1 MELYE
6 VFDLKD
12 VIDQYSGSVTNLN
25 EWSKEASPE
34 ALKAI
39 KKAALSVMDGARIVL
54 ANENVFY
61 SAFAMSIHLHV
72 SWDLQAP
79 MAVNV
84 TQDGLLTIQNL
95 YVNPFWLIYKLGDKN
110 NGQFVRTDIY
120 EDVVAIYFHELNHL
134 LYEHPSRYRD
144 RMQSGLGQVV
154 NIATDTQINQERRIA
169 NNKTLSEYGITLEGV
184 RKGYDLPN
192 LMANKDSEY
201 YYEELYKKLKAG
213 QCRTCGQ
220 QKPQNGQNQ
229 NGQNQ
234 NGQNQN
240 GQNQNGQNQNGQNQN
255 GQNQNGQNQNGQNQ
269 NGQNQ
274 NGQNQNGQNQNGQN
288 QNGQNQNGQNQ
299 NGQSQNGQNQNGQ
312 SQNGQSQN
320 GQSQNGQGQNGQG
333 QNGQS
338 QNGQGQNGQGQNGH
352 SGSCCPSC
360 GQPMNGNATGDAMG
374 AQGSHKVWGQIPDN
388 TAEGEIADEMASH
401 ESMKNIVKRI
411 LDSPDLRKQLSN
423 EKLRGIL
430 PGHLYDELIEGK
442 AVKGKLPISA
452 VIRKGTGKLRNGS
465 KRTYTRF
472 NPRQGNRVDIL
483 RGKKELHNKNIH
495 CFIDNSG
502 SMGPTEIEY
511 GVTEVA
517 AVASSIRA
525 NLSIIP
531 FDTVVYYNNKQEVD
545 KFGKFAFVPTGRGG
559 TSFQPVFDYL
569 KEQNANNDND
579 VIVIITDGY
588 GESRIDNYGLRN
600 VIWILVEENR
610 NTLSVSPQFLRGHE
624 VAWLEDD
631 AKYKLHKLDKEAGL

>member
-12 VIDQYSGSVTNLN
+12 IIDQYSGSATDLN
-25 EWSKEASPE
+25 TWARNDASPE

-72 SWDLQAP
+72 AFDMDAP
-79 MAVNV
+79 MAVNT

-95 YVNPFWLIYKLGDKN
+95 YVNPMWLIYKLGNKN

-134 LYEHPSRYRD
+134 LYEHPARYRD
-144 RMQSGLGQVV
+144 RMESGYAEIV
-154 NIATDTQINQERRIA
+154 NIATDTQINQEARIA
-169 NNKTLSEYGITLEGV
+169 KNNTLTEYGITVEKV
-184 RKGYDLPN
+184 RKNYDLPN
-192 LMANKDSEY
+192 LMASKDSEY
-201 YYEELYKKLKAG
+201 YYDELYKKLRQEMEKSKKNR
-213 QCRTCGQ
+213 CPECGQ
-220 QKPQNGQNQ
+220 QQNQQGQSQQGQSSQSQQGQSGQNQ
-229 NGQNQ
+229 QGQGGQNQ
-234 NGQNQN
+234 QGQS
-240 GQNQNGQNQNGQNQN
+240 
-255 GQNQNGQNQNGQNQ
+255 
-269 NGQNQ
+269 
-274 NGQNQNGQNQNGQN
+274 
-288 QNGQNQNGQNQ
+288 
-299 NGQSQNGQNQNGQ
+299 GQSQQ
-312 SQNGQSQN
+312 
-320 GQSQNGQGQNGQG
+320 GQG
-333 QNGQS
+333 
-338 QNGQGQNGQGQNGH
+338 NGH
-352 SGSCCPSC
+352 EHCSTC
-360 GQPMNGNATGDAMG
+360 GQPMNSQGNGQGQQQTGQGDVSG
-374 AQGSHKVWGQIPDN
+374 ANGSHQVWSKIPDN
-388 TAEGEIADEMASH
+388 TAEGEIADEQAAH

-411 LDSPDLRKQLSN
+411 LDSPDLRSQLSN
-423 EKLRGIL
+423 DKLRGIL

-452 VIRKGTGKLRNGS
+452 VIRKGTGKLRSGS
-465 KRTYTRF
+465 RRTYTRF
-472 NPRQGNRVDIL
+472 NPKQGNRVDLL

-511 GVTEVA
+511 GVMEVA
-517 AVASSIRA
+517 AVAHSIHA

-545 KFGKFAFVPTGRGG
+545 KQGNFQFIPTGRGG
-559 TSFQPVFDYL
+559 TAFQPVFNYL
-569 KEQNANNDND
+569 KEEKANNDND

-600 VIWILVEENR
+600 VIWILVEESR
-610 NTLSVSPQFLRGHE
+610 NTLSVRPQDLRGHE
-624 VAWLEDD
+624 VAWLEED

>member
-12 VIDQYSGSVTNLN
+12 VIDQYSGSATDLN
-25 EWSKEASPE
+25 TWARNDASPE

-39 KKAALSVMDGARIVL
+39 KKATLSVMDGARIVL

-72 SWDLQAP
+72 AFDMDAP
-79 MAVNV
+79 MAVNT

-95 YVNPFWLIYKLGDKN
+95 YVNPMWLIYKLGNKN

-134 LYEHPSRYRD
+134 LYEHPARYRD
-144 RMQSGLGQVV
+144 KMESGYAEIV
-154 NIATDTQINQERRIA
+154 NIATDTQINQEARIA
-169 NNKTLSEYGITLEGV
+169 KNNTLTEYGITVEKV
-184 RKGYDLPN
+184 RKNYDLPN
-192 LMANKDSEY
+192 LMAGKDSEY
-201 YYEELYKKLKAG
+201 YYDELYKKLRQEMEKSKKNR
-213 QCRTCGQ
+213 CPECGQ
-220 QKPQNGQNQ
+220 QQNQQGQGGQSQQGQGGQNQ
-229 NGQNQ
+229 QGQGGQNQ
-234 NGQNQN
+234 QGQGGQNQQGQG
-240 GQNQNGQNQNGQNQN
+240 GQNQQGQGGQNQQGQGGQNQQGQG
-255 GQNQNGQNQNGQNQ
+255 GQNQQGQGGQNQQ
-269 NGQNQ
+269 
-274 NGQNQNGQNQNGQN
+274 
-288 QNGQNQNGQNQ
+288 
-299 NGQSQNGQNQNGQ
+299 
-312 SQNGQSQN
+312 
-320 GQSQNGQGQNGQG
+320 GQG
-333 QNGQS
+333 
-338 QNGQGQNGQGQNGH
+338 NGH
-352 SGSCCPSC
+352 DHCSTC
-360 GQPMNGNATGDAMG
+360 GQPMNGQGNGQGQQQTGQGDVSG
-374 AQGSHKVWGQIPDN
+374 ANGSHQVWSKIPDN
-388 TAEGEIADEMASH
+388 TAEGEIADEQAAH

-411 LDSPDLRKQLSN
+411 LDSPDLRSQLSN
-423 EKLRGIL
+423 DKLRGIL

-452 VIRKGTGKLRNGS
+452 VIRKGTGKLRSGS
-465 KRTYTRF
+465 RRTYTRF
-472 NPRQGNRVDIL
+472 NPKQGNRVDLL

-511 GVTEVA
+511 GVMEVA
-517 AVASSIRA
+517 AVAHSIHA

-545 KFGKFAFVPTGRGG
+545 KQGNFQFIPTGRGG
-559 TSFQPVFDYL
+559 TAFQPVFDYL
-569 KEQNANNDND
+569 KEEKANNDND

-600 VIWILVEENR
+600 VIWILVEESR
-610 NTLSVSPQFLRGHE
+610 NTLSVRPQDLRGHE
-624 VAWLEDD
+624 VAWLEED

>member
-12 VIDQYSGSVTNLN
+12 VIDQYSGSATNLN

-220 QKPQNGQNQ
+220 QKPQNQQNQ
-229 NGQNQ
+229 
-234 NGQNQN
+234 
-240 GQNQNGQNQNGQNQN
+240 QNGQNQN

-299 NGQSQNGQNQNGQ
+299 NGQS
-312 SQNGQSQN
+312 
-320 GQSQNGQGQNGQG
+320 
-333 QNGQS
+333 
-338 QNGQGQNGQGQNGH
+338 QNGQGQNGH

>member
-61 SAFAMSIHLHV
+61 SAFAMNIHLHV

-201 YYEELYKKLKAG
+201 YYEELYKKLKSG

-220 QKPQNGQNQ
+220 QKPQNQQNQQNGQNQ

-234 NGQNQN
+234 NGQD
-240 GQNQNGQNQNGQNQN
+240 
-255 GQNQNGQNQNGQNQ
+255 
-269 NGQNQ
+269 
-274 NGQNQNGQNQNGQN
+274 
-288 QNGQNQNGQNQ
+288 
-299 NGQSQNGQNQNGQ
+299 
-312 SQNGQSQN
+312 
-320 GQSQNGQGQNGQG
+320 
-333 QNGQS
+333 
-338 QNGQGQNGQGQNGH
+338 QNGH

>member
-12 VIDQYSGSVTNLN
+12 VIDQYSGSATNLN

-220 QKPQNGQNQ
+220 QKPQNQQNQQ

-299 NGQSQNGQNQNGQ
+299 NGQS
-312 SQNGQSQN
+312 
-320 GQSQNGQGQNGQG
+320 
-333 QNGQS
+333 
-338 QNGQGQNGQGQNGH
+338 QNGQGQNGH

>member
-220 QKPQNGQNQ
+220 QKPQNQQNQ
-229 NGQNQ
+229 
-234 NGQNQN
+234 
-240 GQNQNGQNQNGQNQN
+240 QN

-312 SQNGQSQN
+312 S
-320 GQSQNGQGQNGQG
+320 

>member
-201 YYEELYKKLKAG
+201 YYEELYKKLKSG

-220 QKPQNGQNQ
+220 QKPQNQQNQ
-229 NGQNQ
+229 
-234 NGQNQN
+234 
-240 GQNQNGQNQNGQNQN
+240 
-255 GQNQNGQNQNGQNQ
+255 QNGQNQNGQNQ

-299 NGQSQNGQNQNGQ
+299 NGQS
-312 SQNGQSQN
+312 
-320 GQSQNGQGQNGQG
+320 
-333 QNGQS
+333 
-338 QNGQGQNGQGQNGH
+338 QNGH

-545 KFGKFAFVPTGRGG
+545 KFGKFAFVPTGRVG

>member
-12 VIDQYSGSVTNLN
+12 VIDQYSGSATDLN
-25 EWSKEASPE
+25 TWARNDASPE

-39 KKAALSVMDGARIVL
+39 KKATLSVMDGARIVL

-72 SWDLQAP
+72 AFDMDAP
-79 MAVNV
+79 MAVNT

-95 YVNPFWLIYKLGDKN
+95 YVNPMWLIYKLGDKN

-134 LYEHPSRYRD
+134 LYEHPARYRD
-144 RMQSGLGQVV
+144 KMQSGYAEIV
-154 NIATDTQINQERRIA
+154 NIATDTQINQEARIA
-169 NNKTLSEYGITLEGV
+169 KNNTLTEYGITVEKV
-184 RKGYDLPN
+184 RKNYDLPN
-192 LMANKDSEY
+192 LMAGKDSEY
-201 YYEELYKKLKAG
+201 YYDELYKKLRQEMEKNKKNR
-213 QCRTCGQ
+213 CPECGQ
-220 QKPQNGQNQ
+220 QRNQQSQGGQSQQGQGSQNQQGQGGQNQ
-229 NGQNQ
+229 QGQGGQNQ
-234 NGQNQN
+234 QGQGSQNQQGQGGQNQQGQG
-240 GQNQNGQNQNGQNQN
+240 GQNQQ
-255 GQNQNGQNQNGQNQ
+255 
-269 NGQNQ
+269 
-274 NGQNQNGQNQNGQN
+274 
-288 QNGQNQNGQNQ
+288 
-299 NGQSQNGQNQNGQ
+299 
-312 SQNGQSQN
+312 
-320 GQSQNGQGQNGQG
+320 GQG
-333 QNGQS
+333 
-338 QNGQGQNGQGQNGH
+338 NGH
-352 SGSCCPSC
+352 DHCSTC
-360 GQPMNGNATGDAMG
+360 GQPMNGQGNGQGQQQPGQGDVSG
-374 AQGSHKVWGQIPDN
+374 ANGSHQVWSKIPDN
-388 TAEGEIADEMASH
+388 TAEGEIADEQAAH

-411 LDSPDLRKQLSN
+411 LDSPDLRSQLSN
-423 EKLRGIL
+423 DKLRGIL

-452 VIRKGTGKLRNGS
+452 VIRKGTGKLRSGS
-465 KRTYTRF
+465 RRTYTRF
-472 NPRQGNRVDIL
+472 NPKQGNRVDLL

-511 GVTEVA
+511 GVMEVA
-517 AVASSIRA
+517 AVAHSIHA

-545 KFGKFAFVPTGRGG
+545 KQGNFQFIPTGRGG
-559 TSFQPVFDYL
+559 TAFQPVFDYL
-569 KEQNANNDND
+569 KEEKANNDND

-600 VIWILVEENR
+600 VIWILVEESR
-610 NTLSVSPQFLRGHE
+610 NTLSVRPQDLRGHE
-624 VAWLEDD
+624 VAWLEED

>member
-274 NGQNQNGQNQNGQN
+274 NGQNQNGQNQNGQ
-288 QNGQNQNGQNQ
+288 
-299 NGQSQNGQNQNGQ
+299 SQNGQNQNGQ
-312 SQNGQSQN
+312 S
-320 GQSQNGQGQNGQG
+320 

>member
-169 NNKTLSEYGITLEGV
+169 NNKTLSEYGFTLEGV

-220 QKPQNGQNQ
+220 QKPQNQQNQQNGQNQNGQNQNGQNQNGQNQNGQNQNGQNQNDQNQ

-255 GQNQNGQNQNGQNQ
+255 GQNQNGQG
-269 NGQNQ
+269 
-274 NGQNQNGQNQNGQN
+274 
-288 QNGQNQNGQNQ
+288 
-299 NGQSQNGQNQNGQ
+299 
-312 SQNGQSQN
+312 
-320 GQSQNGQGQNGQG
+320 
-333 QNGQS
+333 

-401 ESMKNIVKRI
+401 ESMNNIVKRI

-588 GESRIDNYGLRN
+588 GESRIENYGLRN
-600 VIWILVEENR
+600 VIWILVEESR

>member
-201 YYEELYKKLKAG
+201 YYEELYKKLKSG

-220 QKPQNGQNQ
+220 QKPQNQQNQ
-229 NGQNQ
+229 
-234 NGQNQN
+234 
-240 GQNQNGQNQNGQNQN
+240 
-255 GQNQNGQNQNGQNQ
+255 
-269 NGQNQ
+269 
-274 NGQNQNGQNQNGQN
+274 QNGQN

-299 NGQSQNGQNQNGQ
+299 NGQSQNGQ
-312 SQNGQSQN
+312 SQNGQS
-320 GQSQNGQGQNGQG
+320 
-333 QNGQS
+333 
-338 QNGQGQNGQGQNGH
+338 QNGH

>member
-220 QKPQNGQNQ
+220 QKPQNQQNQQ

-240 GQNQNGQNQNGQNQN
+240 GQNQNGQNQNGQN
-255 GQNQNGQNQNGQNQ
+255 
-269 NGQNQ
+269 
-274 NGQNQNGQNQNGQN
+274 
-288 QNGQNQNGQNQ
+288 
-299 NGQSQNGQNQNGQ
+299 
-312 SQNGQSQN
+312 
-320 GQSQNGQGQNGQG
+320 
-333 QNGQS
+333 

>member
-12 VIDQYSGSVTNLN
+12 VIDQYSGSATDLN
-25 EWSKEASPE
+25 TWARNDASPE

-39 KKAALSVMDGARIVL
+39 KKATLSVMDGARIVL

-72 SWDLQAP
+72 AFDMDAP
-79 MAVNV
+79 MAVNT

-95 YVNPFWLIYKLGDKN
+95 YVNPMWLIYKLGNKN

-134 LYEHPSRYRD
+134 LYEHPARYRD
-144 RMQSGLGQVV
+144 KIESGYAEIV
-154 NIATDTQINQERRIA
+154 NIATDTQINQEARIA
-169 NNKTLSEYGITLEGV
+169 KNNTLTEYGITVEKV
-184 RKGYDLPN
+184 RKNYDLPN
-192 LMANKDSEY
+192 LMAGKDSEY
-201 YYEELYKKLKAG
+201 YYDELYKKLRQEMEKSKKNR
-213 QCRTCGQ
+213 CPECGQ
-220 QKPQNGQNQ
+220 QQNQQSQGGQSQQGQGGQNQ
-229 NGQNQ
+229 Q
-234 NGQNQN
+234 
-240 GQNQNGQNQNGQNQN
+240 
-255 GQNQNGQNQNGQNQ
+255 
-269 NGQNQ
+269 
-274 NGQNQNGQNQNGQN
+274 
-288 QNGQNQNGQNQ
+288 
-299 NGQSQNGQNQNGQ
+299 
-312 SQNGQSQN
+312 
-320 GQSQNGQGQNGQG
+320 GQG
-333 QNGQS
+333 
-338 QNGQGQNGQGQNGH
+338 NGH
-352 SGSCCPSC
+352 DHCSTC
-360 GQPMNGNATGDAMG
+360 GQPMNGQGNGQGQQQTGQGDVSG
-374 AQGSHKVWGQIPDN
+374 ANGSHQVWSKIPDN
-388 TAEGEIADEMASH
+388 TAEGEIADEQAAH

-411 LDSPDLRKQLSN
+411 LDSPDLRSQLSN
-423 EKLRGIL
+423 DKLRGIL

-452 VIRKGTGKLRNGS
+452 VIRKGTGKLRSGS
-465 KRTYTRF
+465 RRTYTRF
-472 NPRQGNRVDIL
+472 NPKQGNRVDLL

-511 GVTEVA
+511 GVMEVA
-517 AVASSIRA
+517 AVAHSIHA

-545 KFGKFAFVPTGRGG
+545 KQGNFQFIPTGRGG
-559 TSFQPVFDYL
+559 TAFQPVFDYL
-569 KEQNANNDND
+569 KEEKANNDND

-600 VIWILVEENR
+600 VIWILVEESR
-610 NTLSVSPQFLRGHE
+610 NTLSVRPQDLRGHE
-624 VAWLEDD
+624 VAWLEED

>member
-255 GQNQNGQNQNGQNQ
+255 GQNQNS
-269 NGQNQ
+269 QNQ

-299 NGQSQNGQNQNGQ
+299 NGQSQNGQ
-312 SQNGQSQN
+312 S
-320 GQSQNGQGQNGQG
+320 

>member
-201 YYEELYKKLKAG
+201 YYEELYKKLKSG

-220 QKPQNGQNQ
+220 QKPQNQQNQQNGQNQ

-299 NGQSQNGQNQNGQ
+299 NGQNQNGQN
-312 SQNGQSQN
+312 
-320 GQSQNGQGQNGQG
+320 
-333 QNGQS
+333 
-338 QNGQGQNGQGQNGH
+338 QNGH

>member
-201 YYEELYKKLKAG
+201 YYEELYKKLKSG

-220 QKPQNGQNQ
+220 QKPQNQQNQQ

-299 NGQSQNGQNQNGQ
+299 NGQS
-312 SQNGQSQN
+312 
-320 GQSQNGQGQNGQG
+320 
-333 QNGQS
+333 
-338 QNGQGQNGQGQNGH
+338 QNGQGQNGH

>member
-201 YYEELYKKLKAG
+201 YYEELYKKLKSG

-220 QKPQNGQNQ
+220 QKPQNQQNQ
-229 NGQNQ
+229 
-234 NGQNQN
+234 
-240 GQNQNGQNQNGQNQN
+240 QN

-299 NGQSQNGQNQNGQ
+299 NGQS
-312 SQNGQSQN
+312 
-320 GQSQNGQGQNGQG
+320 
-333 QNGQS
+333 
-338 QNGQGQNGQGQNGH
+338 QNGH

>member
-12 VIDQYSGSVTNLN
+12 IIDQYSGSATDLN
-25 EWSKEASPE
+25 TWARNDASPE

-72 SWDLQAP
+72 AFDMDAP
-79 MAVNV
+79 MAVNT

-95 YVNPFWLIYKLGDKN
+95 YVNPMWLIYKLGNKN

-134 LYEHPSRYRD
+134 LYEHPARYRD
-144 RMQSGLGQVV
+144 RMESGYAEIV
-154 NIATDTQINQERRIA
+154 NIATDTQINQEARIA
-169 NNKTLSEYGITLEGV
+169 KNNTLTEYGITVEKV
-184 RKGYDLPN
+184 RKNYDLPN
-192 LMANKDSEY
+192 LMAGKDSEY
-201 YYEELYKKLKAG
+201 YYDELYKKLRQEMEKSKKNR
-213 QCRTCGQ
+213 CPECGQ
-220 QKPQNGQNQ
+220 QQSQQGQ
-229 NGQNQ
+229 G
-234 NGQNQN
+234 
-240 GQNQNGQNQNGQNQN
+240 
-255 GQNQNGQNQNGQNQ
+255 
-269 NGQNQ
+269 
-274 NGQNQNGQNQNGQN
+274 
-288 QNGQNQNGQNQ
+288 
-299 NGQSQNGQNQNGQ
+299 GQSQQ
-312 SQNGQSQN
+312 
-320 GQSQNGQGQNGQG
+320 GQG
-333 QNGQS
+333 
-338 QNGQGQNGQGQNGH
+338 NGH
-352 SGSCCPSC
+352 EHCSTC
-360 GQPMNGNATGDAMG
+360 GQPMNGQGNGQGQQQTGQGDVSG
-374 AQGSHKVWGQIPDN
+374 ANGSHQVWSKIPDN
-388 TAEGEIADEMASH
+388 TAEGEIADEQAAH

-411 LDSPDLRKQLSN
+411 LDSPDLRSQLSN
-423 EKLRGIL
+423 DKLRGIL

-465 KRTYTRF
+465 RRTYTRF
-472 NPRQGNRVDIL
+472 NPKQGNRVDLL

-511 GVTEVA
+511 GVMEVA
-517 AVASSIRA
+517 AVAHSIHA

-545 KFGKFAFVPTGRGG
+545 KQGNFQFIPTGRGG
-559 TSFQPVFDYL
+559 TAFQPVFNYL
-569 KEQNANNDND
+569 KEEKANNDND

-600 VIWILVEENR
+600 VIWILVEESR
-610 NTLSVSPQFLRGHE
+610 NTLSVRPQDLRGHE
-624 VAWLEDD
+624 VAWLEED

>member
-269 NGQNQ
+269 NGQ
-274 NGQNQNGQNQNGQN
+274 
-288 QNGQNQNGQNQ
+288 
-299 NGQSQNGQNQNGQ
+299 SQNGQNQNGQ

-320 GQSQNGQGQNGQG
+320 GQSQNGQG

>member
-255 GQNQNGQNQNGQNQ
+255 GQNQNGQNQNGQN
-269 NGQNQ
+269 
-274 NGQNQNGQNQNGQN
+274 
-288 QNGQNQNGQNQ
+288 
-299 NGQSQNGQNQNGQ
+299 QNGQNQNGQ

>member
-220 QKPQNGQNQ
+220 QKPQNQQNQ
-229 NGQNQ
+229 
-234 NGQNQN
+234 
-240 GQNQNGQNQNGQNQN
+240 QN

-299 NGQSQNGQNQNGQ
+299 NGQSQNGQ
-312 SQNGQSQN
+312 S
-320 GQSQNGQGQNGQG
+320 
-333 QNGQS
+333 
-338 QNGQGQNGQGQNGH
+338 QNGH

-610 NTLSVSPQFLRGHE
+610 NTLSVSPQFLRSHE

>member
-201 YYEELYKKLKAG
+201 YYEELYKKLKSG

-220 QKPQNGQNQ
+220 QKPQNQQNQ
-229 NGQNQ
+229 QNDQ
-234 NGQNQN
+234 N
-240 GQNQNGQNQNGQNQN
+240 
-255 GQNQNGQNQNGQNQ
+255 
-269 NGQNQ
+269 
-274 NGQNQNGQNQNGQN
+274 
-288 QNGQNQNGQNQ
+288 
-299 NGQSQNGQNQNGQ
+299 
-312 SQNGQSQN
+312 
-320 GQSQNGQGQNGQG
+320 
-333 QNGQS
+333 
-338 QNGQGQNGQGQNGH
+338 GQNGQGQNGH
-352 SGSCCPSC
+352 GGSCCPSC

-588 GESRIDNYGLRN
+588 GESRIENYGLRN

>member
-12 VIDQYSGSVTNLN
+12 VIDQYSGSATDLN
-25 EWSKEASPE
+25 TWARNDASPE

-39 KKAALSVMDGARIVL
+39 KKATLSVMDGARIVL

-72 SWDLQAP
+72 AFDMDAP
-79 MAVNV
+79 MAVNT

-95 YVNPFWLIYKLGDKN
+95 YVNPMWLIYKLGNKN

-134 LYEHPSRYRD
+134 LYEHPARYRD
-144 RMQSGLGQVV
+144 KMESGYAEIV
-154 NIATDTQINQERRIA
+154 NIATDTQINQEARIA
-169 NNKTLSEYGITLEGV
+169 KNNTLTEYGITVEKV
-184 RKGYDLPN
+184 RKNYDLPN
-192 LMANKDSEY
+192 LMAGKDSEY
-201 YYEELYKKLKAG
+201 YYDELYKKLRQEMEKSKKNR
-213 QCRTCGQ
+213 CPECGQ
-220 QKPQNGQNQ
+220 QQNQQGQGGQNQ
-229 NGQNQ
+229 QGQGGQNQ
-234 NGQNQN
+234 QSQGGQSQQGQGGQNQ
-240 GQNQNGQNQNGQNQN
+240 Q
-255 GQNQNGQNQNGQNQ
+255 
-269 NGQNQ
+269 
-274 NGQNQNGQNQNGQN
+274 
-288 QNGQNQNGQNQ
+288 
-299 NGQSQNGQNQNGQ
+299 
-312 SQNGQSQN
+312 
-320 GQSQNGQGQNGQG
+320 GQG
-333 QNGQS
+333 
-338 QNGQGQNGQGQNGH
+338 NGH
-352 SGSCCPSC
+352 DHCSTC
-360 GQPMNGNATGDAMG
+360 GQPMNGQGNGQGQQQPGQGDVSG
-374 AQGSHKVWGQIPDN
+374 ANGSHQVWSKIPDN
-388 TAEGEIADEMASH
+388 TAEGEIADEQAAH

-411 LDSPDLRKQLSN
+411 LDSPDLRSQLSN
-423 EKLRGIL
+423 DKLRGIL

-452 VIRKGTGKLRNGS
+452 VIRKGTGKLRSGS
-465 KRTYTRF
+465 RRTYTRF
-472 NPRQGNRVDIL
+472 NPKQGNRVDLL

-511 GVTEVA
+511 GVMEVA
-517 AVASSIRA
+517 AVAHSIHA

-545 KFGKFAFVPTGRGG
+545 KQGNFQFIPTGRGG
-559 TSFQPVFDYL
+559 TAFQPVFDYL
-569 KEQNANNDND
+569 KEEKANNDND

-600 VIWILVEENR
+600 VIWILVEESR
-610 NTLSVSPQFLRGHE
+610 NTLSVRPQDLRGHE
-624 VAWLEDD
+624 VAWLEED

>member
-220 QKPQNGQNQ
+220 QKPQNQQNQ
-229 NGQNQ
+229 Q

-299 NGQSQNGQNQNGQ
+299 NGQSQNGQ
-312 SQNGQSQN
+312 S
-320 GQSQNGQGQNGQG
+320 
-333 QNGQS
+333 
-338 QNGQGQNGQGQNGH
+338 QNGH

>member
-220 QKPQNGQNQ
+220 QKPQNQQNQQ

-234 NGQNQN
+234 NGQN
-240 GQNQNGQNQNGQNQN
+240 
-255 GQNQNGQNQNGQNQ
+255 
-269 NGQNQ
+269 
-274 NGQNQNGQNQNGQN
+274 
-288 QNGQNQNGQNQ
+288 
-299 NGQSQNGQNQNGQ
+299 
-312 SQNGQSQN
+312 
-320 GQSQNGQGQNGQG
+320 
-333 QNGQS
+333 
-338 QNGQGQNGQGQNGH
+338 QNGQGQNGH

>member
-220 QKPQNGQNQ
+220 QKPQNQQNQ
-229 NGQNQ
+229 
-234 NGQNQN
+234 
-240 GQNQNGQNQNGQNQN
+240 QNGQNQN

-299 NGQSQNGQNQNGQ
+299 NGQSQNGQSQNGQNQNGQNQNGQ
-312 SQNGQSQN
+312 SQNGQS
-320 GQSQNGQGQNGQG
+320 
-333 QNGQS
+333 
-338 QNGQGQNGQGQNGH
+338 QNGH

>member
-240 GQNQNGQNQNGQNQN
+240 GQNQNGQNQNGQ
-255 GQNQNGQNQNGQNQ
+255 
-269 NGQNQ
+269 
-274 NGQNQNGQNQNGQN
+274 
-288 QNGQNQNGQNQ
+288 
-299 NGQSQNGQNQNGQ
+299 

-320 GQSQNGQGQNGQG
+320 GQSQNGQG
-333 QNGQS
+333 

>member
-220 QKPQNGQNQ
+220 QKPQNQQNQQNGQNQ

-299 NGQSQNGQNQNGQ
+299 NGQS
-312 SQNGQSQN
+312 
-320 GQSQNGQGQNGQG
+320 
-333 QNGQS
+333 
-338 QNGQGQNGQGQNGH
+338 QNGQGQNGH

>member
-12 VIDQYSGSVTNLN
+12 VIDQYSGSATDLN
-25 EWSKEASPE
+25 TWARNDASPE

-39 KKAALSVMDGARIVL
+39 KKATLSVMDGARIVL

-72 SWDLQAP
+72 AFDMDAP
-79 MAVNV
+79 MAVNT

-95 YVNPFWLIYKLGDKN
+95 YVNPMWLIYKLGNKN

-134 LYEHPSRYRD
+134 LYEHPARYRD
-144 RMQSGLGQVV
+144 KMESGYAEIV
-154 NIATDTQINQERRIA
+154 NIATDTQINQEARIA
-169 NNKTLSEYGITLEGV
+169 KNNTLTEYGITVEKV
-184 RKGYDLPN
+184 RKNYDLPN
-192 LMANKDSEY
+192 LMAGKDSEY
-201 YYEELYKKLKAG
+201 YYDELYKKLRQEMEKSKKNR
-213 QCRTCGQ
+213 CPECGQ
-220 QKPQNGQNQ
+220 QQNQQGQGGQNQ
-229 NGQNQ
+229 QGQGGQNQ
-234 NGQNQN
+234 QGQGGQNQQGQG
-240 GQNQNGQNQNGQNQN
+240 GQNQQSQGGQSQQGQGGQNQQ
-255 GQNQNGQNQNGQNQ
+255 
-269 NGQNQ
+269 
-274 NGQNQNGQNQNGQN
+274 
-288 QNGQNQNGQNQ
+288 
-299 NGQSQNGQNQNGQ
+299 
-312 SQNGQSQN
+312 
-320 GQSQNGQGQNGQG
+320 GQG
-333 QNGQS
+333 
-338 QNGQGQNGQGQNGH
+338 NGH
-352 SGSCCPSC
+352 DHCSTC
-360 GQPMNGNATGDAMG
+360 GQPMNGQGNGQGQQQPGQGDVSG
-374 AQGSHKVWGQIPDN
+374 ANGSHQVWSKIPDN
-388 TAEGEIADEMASH
+388 TAEGEIADEQAAH

-411 LDSPDLRKQLSN
+411 LDSPDLRSQLSN
-423 EKLRGIL
+423 DKLRGIL

-452 VIRKGTGKLRNGS
+452 VIRKGTGKLRSGS
-465 KRTYTRF
+465 RRTYTRF
-472 NPRQGNRVDIL
+472 NPKQGNRVDLL

-511 GVTEVA
+511 GVMEVA
-517 AVASSIRA
+517 AVAHSIHA

-545 KFGKFAFVPTGRGG
+545 KQGNFQFIPTGRGG
-559 TSFQPVFDYL
+559 TAFQPVFDYL
-569 KEQNANNDND
+569 KEEKANNDND

-600 VIWILVEENR
+600 VIWILVEESR
-610 NTLSVSPQFLRGHE
+610 NTLSVRPQDLRGHE
-624 VAWLEDD
+624 VAWLEED

>member
-220 QKPQNGQNQ
+220 QKPQNQQNQ
-229 NGQNQ
+229 
-234 NGQNQN
+234 
-240 GQNQNGQNQNGQNQN
+240 QN

-299 NGQSQNGQNQNGQ
+299 NGQSQNGQGQNGQ
-312 SQNGQSQN
+312 SQNGQS
-320 GQSQNGQGQNGQG
+320 
-333 QNGQS
+333 
-338 QNGQGQNGQGQNGH
+338 QNGQGQNGH